1 VNKRRFDFGHLTSG
15 VIVPALIM
23 GAIAAGYFLVWP
35 QYVALNK
42 SKSDL
47 VVKQGAVADRKT
59 AMSSVKGLI
68 TDLEKKRQSLS
79 AMDEGLPASPDLPSL
94 LVNIEY
100 LASQSGMAL
109 ENLQIAGSSTGPSN
123 PSGQSKKQDSSTG
136 IITIDLTVNG
146 QYPQLQA
153 LILNIERNLR
163 LLDIKSINFAQP
175 SGETGTRSYALQF
188 MTYYQKP

>member
-1 VNKRRFDFGHLTSG
+1 MNKRRFDFGHLTSG

-59 AMSSVKGLI
+59 AMSRVKGLI